1 MLAFSDKSQI
11 LDKYMFPVVMA
22 RTYGERE
29 VTLALNNSW
38 EIIGGKIGPALSAYI
53 DDTTDFEFMIITKQ

>member
-1 MLAFSDKSQI
+1 
-11 LDKYMFPVVMA
+11 MFPVVMA

-53 DDTTDFEFMIITKQ
+53 DDTTDFEFNDNY